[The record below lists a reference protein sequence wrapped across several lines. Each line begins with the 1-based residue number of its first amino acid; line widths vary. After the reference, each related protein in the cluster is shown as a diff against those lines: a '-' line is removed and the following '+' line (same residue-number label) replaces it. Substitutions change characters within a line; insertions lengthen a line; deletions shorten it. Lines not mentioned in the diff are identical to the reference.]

1 MLLLRSLAR
10 ASMTFRPGMGAAKD
24 GGRRAMRKPKI
35 NTMEELSSAISVS
48 RPTLSRYFQDP
59 ESVRSSTRT
68 KIETALQRVDYVPN
82 FFATRMNRK
91 ATGLIGVI
99 IPYLN
104 DLFYTSLLEAIERAA
119 IAADYTVI
127 TQSSH
132 GDAALEAR
140 AVEKLLSMN
149 ADGAIVAPL
158 GASSDPAA
166 IERLSA
172 NLPLVFVDSRP
183 ISMPDNA
190 DFVGTDNRQSIRL
203 IVEYLCRTGP
213 APVFLRMPRLNSNSQ
228 EREAAYLREME
239 RLGHEPAFVEAGG
252 QQDSWDFEG
261 FAYELLDRH
270 FSHGTY
276 TKATILCAND
286 RLAIG
291 AIRAANRHRLF
302 RPDAREAPALRI
314 AGHDDHPLSR
324 YMTPPL
330 TTVSQDA
337 PAIANAA
344 MRMLMQ
350 RVRADAPRDA
360 SAMEQTFEAALR
372 LRDSA

>member
-1 MLLLRSLAR
+1 MLRFWAGVKKTSECR
-10 ASMTFRPGMGAAKD
+10 NR
-24 GGRRAMRKPKI
+24 GRQVKKPKI

-59 ESVRSSTRT
+59 GSVRSSTRT

-82 FFATRMNRK
+82 FFATRMNRR

-104 DLFYTSLLEAIERAA
+104 DLFYTSLLEAIELAA

-140 AVEKLLSMN
+140 AVEKLISMN
-149 ADGAIVAPL
+149 ADGVIVAPL
-158 GASSDPAA
+158 GASSSGEVMD
-166 IERLSA
+166 RLAA

-183 ISMPDNA
+183 AKMPERA

-203 IVEYLCRTGP
+203 IAEYLCRTGS
-213 APVFLRMPRLNSNSQ
+213 APLFLRMPRLNSNST
-228 EREAAYLREME
+228 EREAAYVAEME
-239 RLGHEPAFVEAGG
+239 RLGHEPAFVEAKGAAE
-252 QQDSWDFEG
+252 SWDFEA
-261 FAYELLDRH
+261 FAYKLLDAH
-270 FSHGTY
+270 FSQGTY
-276 TKATILCAND
+276 TTATILCAND

-302 RPDAREAPALRI
+302 QPASGGTAKFRI

-337 PAIANAA
+337 SAIANAA
-344 MRMLMQ
+344 MRLLMR
-350 RVRADAPRDA
+350 RVRPTGLQDNAAVEEA
-360 SAMEQTFEAALR
+360 FEATLR
-372 LRDSA
+372 LRESA